1 MPDLS
6 VAIVAGLHADARRA
20 TVARLLTDVPGSVVL
35 HHDLATAA
43 AGTVVR
49 TIRDATG
56 IVSAGETPLV
66 NDCACC
72 ALREDLVPELRRIA
86 GAGQVRLAIVELW
99 DSVEPKAM
107 AEVITSGGLTVTG
120 VITAV
125 DPALLLPYL
134 ANGDDLAETGLAA
147 AATDQ
152 RTVADTFARQLEY
165 APTLAV
171 LDSAE
176 TDDEDRE
183 LLAQLHPTARQIR
196 LSQDDLA
203 TATGGGREAPPNSDR
218 LPQGDDSA
226 DSARPGY
233 SDWADF
239 LDLPHGNAPGS
250 AGPAHSEP
258 TGAARPAPAEWAGS
272 HQLPHAD
279 PADAAR
285 PLRSDSAA
293 SHELPQGDP
302 PGSARPATGE
312 PAGSRELRQGDPAG
326 SARPA
331 TGESAGPRQLPDG
344 EPAGSREL
352 PQGDP
357 AASAPPAPGES
368 TDDHLQFP
376 HGNAPGSV
384 LPSPSPS
391 PPPGDPA
398 GFAAPPYSDPVGQPP
413 PPYGDPLGQLPLPYS
428 DPLGQLPP
436 PLTPLAS
443 AALSGFDVEAAA
455 AAQHPACALLPV
467 EADAYGVGTFVWHR
481 CRPFH
486 PERLYA
492 ALEDLT
498 CAAARSRGRFWL
510 ADRPDS
516 LIHWDAAGG
525 ALCVES
531 AGPWLASLPDA
542 AWELVPPV
550 RRAAAALDWH
560 PEHGDC
566 CQHLVFTS
574 PGLDREGL
582 ERLLESC
589 LLTDTEYAAG
599 RAAWK
604 RLPSA
609 FDAFLEI

>member
-20 TVARLLTDVPGSVVL
+20 TVAQLLHDVPDSVVL

-49 TIRDATG
+49 TVRDATG

-72 ALREDLVPELRRIA
+72 ALREDLVPELRRLA
-86 GAGQVRLAIVELW
+86 AAGQVRLAVVELW

-107 AEVITSGGLTVTG
+107 AEVITAGGLTVTA

-125 DPALLLPYL
+125 DPSLLLPYL

-171 LDSAE
+171 LDSPEA
-176 TDDEDRE
+176 DDEDRE
-183 LLAQLHPTARQIR
+183 LLGQLHPTARQVPV
-196 LSQDDLA
+196 
-203 TATGGGREAPPNSDR
+203 GGGNLTRSGSAQGDRDGPPNPAPPPPTEPTHSAPPSRVASANPALPPHDEPAQSAPSPGDAPANPALPLRGDRAIPAPPPSDD
-218 LPQGDDSA
+218 PA
-226 DSARPGY
+226 NPART
-233 SDWADF
+233 
-239 LDLPHGNAPGS
+239 
-250 AGPAHSEP
+250 PAHAP
-258 TGAARPAPAEWAGS
+258 TPPTPNPPGARGTARPAPT
-272 HQLPHAD
+272 HPHSAHN
-279 PADAAR
+279 PNHPPPTR
-285 PLRSDSAA
+285 P
-293 SHELPQGDP
+293 
-302 PGSARPATGE
+302 
-312 PAGSRELRQGDPAG
+312 
-326 SARPA
+326 
-331 TGESAGPRQLPDG
+331 
-344 EPAGSREL
+344 
-352 PQGDP
+352 
-357 AASAPPAPGES
+357 
-368 TDDHLQFP
+368 
-376 HGNAPGSV
+376 
-384 LPSPSPS
+384 PS
-391 PPPGDPA
+391 PPPR
-398 GFAAPPYSDPVGQPP
+398 SV
-413 PPYGDPLGQLPLPYS
+413 
-428 DPLGQLPP
+428 
-436 PLTPLAS
+436 LAR
-443 AALSGFDVEAAA
+443 AALAGFDVEAAA

-467 EADAYGVGTFVWHR
+467 EADAHGVSTLVWHR

-492 ALEDLT
+492 ALEDIT

-510 ADRPDS
+510 ADKPDS
-516 LIHWDAAGG
+516 LLHWDAAGG

-542 AWELVPPV
+542 AWELVPAV

-574 PGLDREGL
+574 PGLDRDGL
-582 ERLLESC
+582 ELLLESC

-599 RAAWK
+599 RSAWK
-604 RLPSA
+604 RIPSA
-609 FDAFLEI
+609 FDTLLEI